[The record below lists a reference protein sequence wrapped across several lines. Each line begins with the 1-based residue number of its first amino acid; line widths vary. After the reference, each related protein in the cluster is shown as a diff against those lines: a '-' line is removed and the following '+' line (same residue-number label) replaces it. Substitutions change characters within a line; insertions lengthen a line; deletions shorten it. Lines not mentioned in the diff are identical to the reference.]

1 MLGTDFEP
9 ENPWYISTLS
19 HLGSWWFFEPKGGN
33 PRKSWFL
40 VSFFCQVI
48 WLWVVHNVPKYCV
61 PLSCNTRRYRQ
72 LSILNDTSTLRRLS
86 ITTFPFGPNRDG
98 WDGLLKKPAFVAGSP
113 DHSPAC
119 ARDTIESWDLDV
131 LDLDTEGQA
140 KVHQVRRAW
149 EKGTEEVVRVW
160 GVSPHFQAHTLLS
173 PHHPLVPYKN
183 WLI

>member
-1 MLGTDFEP
+1 MIFRAKGLGTL
-9 ENPWYISTLS
+9 EN
-19 HLGSWWFFEPKGGN
+19 LGSWW
-33 PRKSWFL
+33 
-40 VSFFCQVI
+40 VSFVRWYDFGLSTMCHKI
-48 WLWVVHNVPKYCV
+48 V

-72 LSILNDTSTLRRLS
+72 LSILNDIGTLSRLS
-86 ITTFPFGPNRDG
+86 ITTFPFGPKKRA
-98 WDGLLKKPAFVAGSP
+98 GLQKKRAFVAGSP

-149 EKGTEEVVRVW
+149 EKGPKRWW
-160 GVSPHFQAHTLLS
+160 GCGVCHLTSRATLFF
-173 PHHPLVPYKN
+173 HHSPLVPYKN